1 MPSGFIVLPVE
12 KLAKE
17 EEESKIESSD
27 LQAYKPAEKTC
38 AQLIHAIM

>member
-12 KLAKE
+12 KLTK

-27 LQAYKPAEKTC
+27 LQAYKPAEKMC

>member
-12 KLAKE
+12 KLAKD
-17 EEESKIESSD
+17 EESKIESAD